1 MLETSARYKE
11 FVYAR
16 DYARHF
22 LPEIILKIIDV
33 AARGLGAYVASDEAY
48 YSRTSQLTDE
58 NFNGAFTWGTLEDFQ
73 FLLAGTKGIMPVLPS
88 GQLGLCTERMSDA
101 NGVFDP
107 PIVLTCTYK
116 DKVTT
121 VGRTLLFDTNFD
133 AVPSDIELEYYSTGL
148 LVHSVHITDNT
159 SYTVTSAEG
168 VDAYDRVV
176 IKFNKT
182 SKPFRRLHLIEDIPG
197 IYFSYG
203 REEVVSIDINQS
215 VSIFSNELIA
225 GEVIFQVEN
234 AKKTLDILNPD
245 GFEKYLRQ
253 QQPVE
258 INFIM
263 VFPDNTT
270 ERVPIGLLTLTEW
283 KSQKGSIN
291 AQFTARDGIAALN
304 REEYIK
310 GTFPRVPVS
319 LYEYAEIVLK
329 DAGLSDYI
337 IDSEFMNIYTTAPLP
352 IGYHK
357 ELLRLIAQAG
367 QGVVLPMPNGSVH
380 VKYISPLVA
389 AVNLVSNSAFDK
401 DFEGWEQTGFSVS
414 TEYIF
419 YGKQSILSSTGSL
432 SQKITTIAGHKYF
445 IRFYVYAEA
454 EQTGGVFTAYA
465 NETAISANLAEANLK
480 LSAWDPIYT
489 VYTADT
495 AETLLRLETERTS
508 MYVDAFQMLDLT
520 VMYGVGNEPDA
531 NWCQKNIRYFELSL
545 SVPGV
550 RGPRPIDEL
559 TYQILLDSPEI
570 ATIQPARSIETN
582 IYSYDTEAEV
592 SEIYKGQRYISG
604 TETFDIKF
612 NKPAKECRITLSFVT
627 EGSDSGGGGGEG
639 GDKATENPAP
649 VLVSSTI
656 YAQAATLRVTAVG
669 NVQILVEGKAVM
681 VDTSLL
687 KVDSTMDQTLLAEAK
702 AQTIDN
708 KLITNKTVAEDVTAF
723 ATYWYSGR
731 YSYNFDWRQNPA
743 IQLYD
748 PVTVHDDFD
757 RNNTVLITEQ
767 NIDYT
772 DGVLG
777 GSSRGVC

>member
-48 YSRTSQLTDE
+48 YSRISQLTDE

-148 LVHSVHITDNT
+148 LVHSVHITDNA

-168 VDAYDRVV
+168 VDAYDRVI

-182 SKPFRRLHLIEDIPG
+182 SRPFRRLHLIEDIPG

-270 ERVPIGLLTLTEW
+270 ERVPVGLLTLTEW

-310 GTFPRVPVS
+310 GIFPKVPVS

-352 IGYHK
+352 IDYHK

-432 SQKITTIAGHKYF
+432 SQKITTVAGHKYF

-489 VYTADT
+489 VYTADA

-550 RGPRPIDEL
+550 RGPRPVDEL

-570 ATIQPARSIETN
+570 TTIQPARSIETN

-612 NKPAKECRITLSFVT
+612 NKPAKECKITLSFVT
-627 EGSDSGGGGGEG
+627 EGGDSGGSGEG

-656 YAQAATLRVTAVG
+656 YAQAATLRVAAVG